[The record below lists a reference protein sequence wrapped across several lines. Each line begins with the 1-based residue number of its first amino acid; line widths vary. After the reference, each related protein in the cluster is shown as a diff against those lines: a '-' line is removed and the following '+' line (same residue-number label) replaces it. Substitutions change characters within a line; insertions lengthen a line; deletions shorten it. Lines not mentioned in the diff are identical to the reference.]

1 MIEWIKANKLAALGG
16 ISIILASAYFF
27 FEPASEESNVLDQ
40 EEEWV
45 MNEDKTNTNTEDA
58 AEEGVVIVDVKGA
71 VNKPG
76 VYEAEAEDRV
86 IDVVNKAGG
95 LKESADETK
104 INFAIR
110 VEDEMVIY
118 VPEIG
123 EEVGQELESGTTAMG
138 GADQKDGRV
147 NINIAGE
154 AEPLEKEEIICQRC
168 FRLKHY
174 NEVQD
179 VHLTDDDFLKILNEI
194 TAACIKSIHT
204 CPIPHVFMFLG
215 GSFKPAFISINLYS
229 LM

>member
-27 FEPASEESNVLDQ
+27 LEPASEESNVLDQ

-45 MNEDKTNTNTEDA
+45 MNEDITNTNTDDA

-138 GADQKDGRV
+138 GADQKDGKV
-147 NINIAGE
+147 NINTAEE
-154 AEPLEKEEIICQRC
+154 AELQTLTGIGPAKAAAIIDYREKNGPFQAIED
-168 FRLKHY
+168 LKLISGIG
-174 NEVQD
+174 EKS
-179 VHLTDDDFLKILNEI
+179 FEKLKEQ
-194 TAACIKSIHT
+194 IK
-204 CPIPHVFMFLG
+204 V
-215 GSFKPAFISINLYS
+215 K
-229 LM
+229 

>member
-27 FEPASEESNVLDQ
+27 LEPASEESNVLDQ

-45 MNEDKTNTNTEDA
+45 MNEDNTNTNTDDA

-123 EEVGQELESGTTAMG
+123 EEVGQELESGTAAMG
-138 GADQKDGRV
+138 GADQKDGKV
-147 NINIAGE
+147 NINTAEE
-154 AEPLEKEEIICQRC
+154 AELQTLTGIGPAKAAAIIDYREKNGPFQAIED
-168 FRLKHY
+168 LKLISGIG
-174 NEVQD
+174 EKS
-179 VHLTDDDFLKILNEI
+179 FEKLKEQ
-194 TAACIKSIHT
+194 IK
-204 CPIPHVFMFLG
+204 V
-215 GSFKPAFISINLYS
+215 K
-229 LM
+229 